1 MMWRGSVDVQVV
13 WSSLVAKPA
22 EGDYVIHLMDGVMR
36 ASGLPD
42 TTTTTTTTTTTAD
55 PCATQMPGG
64 SAAVVDGF
72 MDEEATRNDGDLP
85 GQVSAAVSSPLSVV
99 VENSAKEQP

>member
-1 MMWRGSVDVQVV
+1 MWRGLVDVQVV

-36 ASGLPD
+36 VSGLPD
-42 TTTTTTTTTTTAD
+42 TTTTITTTTAD
-55 PCATQMPGG
+55 PWATQMPGG

>member
-36 ASGLPD
+36 TSGLPD
-42 TTTTTTTTTTTAD
+42 TTTTTM
-55 PCATQMPGG
+55 QMPAG